1 MHMLEIL
8 FRSYYIGVC
17 LNFYLVEKVI
27 LFHKML
33 ITVVL
38 LFLVRVCNCLNQ
50 SNSIF
55 LHILAVLSFEEKS
68 NVSTSI
74 SWIQG
79 GGIFHGACLAAQD
92 INKHPDLLPQFEV
105 VPVPVLVPDCDP
117 VKGIHKLLEALLDP
131 SMNVI
136 GVTGMFCDKVA
147 EVYYPIVRRWKG
159 NVLQVLGSSLHKGNG
174 NDNFASYILP
184 SHEDV
189 AEAVISVLHSFN
201 WTRFGIVYAQADYK
215 SYVNLNY
222 LRVAKKLT
230 GIMNARYSQMNHIL
244 FEYDQSFEEELQSS
258 EANIFVLLVPPKAA
272 TSIIQEVVKE
282 RLVWPQYVWIFVLLE
297 PSSIILSP
305 VWENIFFMSYRLP
318 LLDYSNSSCA
328 DNNTPVPVTNFYDSL
343 LYDSVWELALA
354 LNNTH
359 TSFNAGL
366 PQTNDNNR
374 YTRIWNDLNNLTL
387 VKSGLVNLKKRGKW
401 LQLDVHLI
409 KNQTAHT
416 IGQYSFNN
424 HSILVD
430 EDVLLSV
437 PPDRFKYVL
446 LKFPLTLSISLYIWL
461 ALTFTLVT
469 VNFTLLVFFRK
480 EREVKASSVPL
491 SMCIFVGNYLMLLS
505 ATNYTIG
512 IEMFGTLRHVRC
524 NVDYIGFSVGF
535 DLVLATALM
544 RTFRIWYIF
553 HHFKV
558 LGKTWADSRL
568 MLAVIAI
575 VSVKL
580 FLFMLW
586 ISVDNAHAIDIV
598 IFQHAEVPPYYL
610 VLQSCHSDYYGL
622 WLTVTFLYTV
632 VLLILLFLLAIKTC
646 GINRKD
652 FKDTKKTILMVICQL
667 VMIVTGGLLW
677 GILRGVGQ
685 RIASYTSLIL
695 AYTINVFVIQVFLFL
710 PKIFPPLHR
719 HMQKNKFILHS

>member
-1 MHMLEIL
+1 M
-8 FRSYYIGVC
+8 
-17 LNFYLVEKVI
+17 NFYLVENRI
-27 LFHKML
+27 LLHKML

-38 LFLVRVCNCLNQ
+38 LFLVSVCNCHNQ
-50 SNSIF
+50 SKSIL

-68 NVSTSI
+68 NVSSNI

-79 GGIFHGACLAAQD
+79 GDIFHGACLAAQD
-92 INKHPDLLPQFEV
+92 INKHPDLLSQFEV

-131 SMNVI
+131 SMNVV

-147 EVYYPIVRRWKG
+147 EVYSPIVRRWKG
-159 NVLQVLGSSLHKGNG
+159 NVLQGLGSSLHKGNG
-174 NDNFASYILP
+174 SDIFASYILP

-201 WTRFGIVYAQADYK
+201 WIRFGIVYAQADYK

-222 LRVAKKLT
+222 LRVAKQLT

-244 FEYDQSFEEELQSS
+244 FEYDLQALQSFEIGLFLEDLKSS
-258 EANIFVLLVPPKAA
+258 KANVFVLLLPPKTA

-297 PSSIILSP
+297 PSSILLSP
-305 VWENIFFMSYRLP
+305 VWENAFFMSYRLP
-318 LLDYSNSSCA
+318 HLDYSNSSCA
-328 DNNTPVPVTNFYDSL
+328 DNITSVTHSYDSL
-343 LYDSVWELALA
+343 LYDSVWRLALA
-354 LNNTH
+354 LNNSL
-359 TSFNAGL
+359 TSFKTGL

-374 YTRIWNDLNNLTL
+374 NTRIWNDLNNLTL
-387 VKSGLVNLKKRGKW
+387 VKSGWVNLKMRGKW

-409 KNQTAHT
+409 KNQTAHM

-512 IEMFGTLRHVRC
+512 IEMFGTLRHVTC

-558 LGKTWADSRL
+558 LGKNWADSRL

-575 VSVKL
+575 VSLKL
-580 FLFMLW
+580 FLLMLW
-586 ISVDNAHAIDIV
+586 ISVDNANLIDIV
-598 IFQHAEVPPYYL
+598 IFQHAEIPPYYL
-610 VLQSCHSDYYGL
+610 VLQSCHSDYHGL
-622 WLTVTFLYTV
+622 WLTVAFLYTV

-667 VMIVTGGLLW
+667 VILVIGCLLW

-685 RIASYTSLIL
+685 KIASYTSLIL
-695 AYTINVFVIQVFLFL
+695 GYTISVFVVQISLFL
-710 PKIFPPLHR
+710 PKLFPPLHR
-719 HMQKNKFILHS
+719 HMQKIKCILQS